1 MKAIRV
7 LIPVLIVVGVGAAA
21 VLVYLVMNP
30 VDTTLEFRVRDAVSK
45 GWVWDATFELEDRVI
60 RGYFQSDQGLITYKF
75 THLQPGDRELK
86 LSAPY
91 YVSRTITVNLRR
103 GENRIEEPIELTGY
117 EIPNL
122 ERWIIFENREGNDV
136 ALELRPVSKDGPAVL
151 NHPCLDL
158 WIGARISVQTYD
170 GLPAQE
176 ETEEG
181 SERGEELFKGVL
193 EWEWDPLPE
202 TSFRY
207 SSVIPGSRIAAN
219 SDPYWVIDY
228 LIVVP
233 DPRKISREELDLI
246 MEKAWEL
253 PPETISDYLEPY
265 SAEGKLTPYVFTSWN
280 VQGGRS

>member
-1 MKAIRV
+1 
-7 LIPVLIVVGVGAAA
+7 
-21 VLVYLVMNP
+21 
-30 VDTTLEFRVRDAVSK
+30 
-45 GWVWDATFELEDRVI
+45 
-60 RGYFQSDQGLITYKF
+60 
-75 THLQPGDRELK
+75 
-86 LSAPY
+86 
-91 YVSRTITVNLRR
+91 
-103 GENRIEEPIELTGY
+103 
-117 EIPNL
+117 
-122 ERWIIFENREGNDV
+122 
-136 ALELRPVSKDGPAVL
+136 
-151 NHPCLDL
+151 
-158 WIGARISVQTYD
+158 VQTYD